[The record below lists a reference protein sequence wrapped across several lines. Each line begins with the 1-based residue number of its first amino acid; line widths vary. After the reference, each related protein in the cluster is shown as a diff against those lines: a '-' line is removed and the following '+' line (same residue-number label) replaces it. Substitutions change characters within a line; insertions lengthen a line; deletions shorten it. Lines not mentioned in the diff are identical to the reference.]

1 MENDTMR
8 IPFGEI
14 LYLNREDVI
23 ASGGL
28 DMVSSIS
35 QIETM
40 LALFDRDECV
50 DPPKSVLRWS
60 DDPNIENTR
69 GRINFLS
76 GYVGGDINAL
86 GMKWIGSFPSNKTN
100 LNLPRA
106 TAIVVLND
114 ADTGIPI
121 AFMEGSVISSTRTAA
136 ITGVAVKH
144 LAPRNTKII
153 GMIGAGVL
161 SKAHLLMLHEVLDDI
176 ETIQLYNPTRRNGE
190 KLKDEIEKLTGI
202 NVRLVDSARAAF
214 DGSDIALTATTTHD
228 PIVQKDWIKPG
239 MLTIQFAG
247 HEFSFDAVSRA
258 DKIVCDDWNALK
270 HRAIMTPAK
279 MYEAGKL
286 SDADIY
292 ADLGAIV
299 TGRKNGRENDNEIIH
314 FASVGMGLSDVA
326 LAAMIYQNALDLDLG
341 TRLPLWNNPD

>member
-1 MENDTMR
+1 MK

-28 DMVSSIS
+28 DIVSAVS

-40 LALFDRDECV
+40 LALFDRHECV

-60 DDPNIENTR
+60 DDPNVENTR

-76 GYVGGDINAL
+76 GYVGGEINAL
-86 GMKWIGSFPSNKTN
+86 GMKWVGSFPSNKIN

-121 AFMEGSVISSTRTAA
+121 AFMEGSVISATRTAA
-136 ITGVAVKH
+136 ITGVAIKH
-144 LAPRNTKII
+144 LAPRNTKRI

-161 SKAHLLMLHEVLDDI
+161 SKAHLVMMHEVLDDI
-176 ETIQLYNPTRRNGE
+176 EIIQLYNPTRRNGE
-190 KLKDEIEKLTGI
+190 KLKNEIEKLTGI

-214 DGSDIALTATTTHD
+214 DGSDIALTATTTNN
-228 PIVQKDWIKPG
+228 PIVQKDWVKPG

-258 DKIVCDDWNALK
+258 DKIVCDDWNGLK

-292 ADLGAIV
+292 ANLGAIV
-299 TGRKNGRENDNEIIH
+299 TGRKRGRESDEEIIH

-326 LAAMIYQNALDLDLG
+326 LAAMIYQNALNLELG
-341 TRLPLWNNPD
+341 TRLPLWNNLD